1 MVKYLKNQ
9 ISDCTFWKEE
19 LCVERKV
26 KEDRRNSKELSFL
39 FALSESLVG
48 KKKKKNYF
56 VMWLKEEISDK
67 TPTLTHRQ
75 KECSS

>member
-48 KKKKKNYF
+48 KKKKKII
-56 VMWLKEEISDK
+56 LSCD
-67 TPTLTHRQ
+67 
-75 KECSS
+75 